1 MVRRTPL
8 LLALLVMCSC
18 KHTTTQ
24 FTEPPTEDPA
34 EVAASPITSPRTTV
48 DALIFEES
56 IYPVSRFRSATGPEC
71 KGAPHW
77 HSNEQVPRI
86 GRLRLQGTA
95 MVFTCDAEVQLQ
107 GLPAEGC
114 KKDPNQNGCGHG
126 EVSEVR
132 REQVQIFQIC
142 LDVYANLTCGG

>member
-56 IYPVSRFRSATGPEC
+56 IYPVSRFRSATGPCTES
-71 KGAPHW
+71 
-77 HSNEQVPRI
+77 HSAGQHQTPKSDP
-86 GRLRLQGTA
+86 LR
-95 MVFTCDAEVQLQ
+95 
-107 GLPAEGC
+107 
-114 KKDPNQNGCGHG
+114 
-126 EVSEVR
+126 
-132 REQVQIFQIC
+132 
-142 LDVYANLTCGG
+142 